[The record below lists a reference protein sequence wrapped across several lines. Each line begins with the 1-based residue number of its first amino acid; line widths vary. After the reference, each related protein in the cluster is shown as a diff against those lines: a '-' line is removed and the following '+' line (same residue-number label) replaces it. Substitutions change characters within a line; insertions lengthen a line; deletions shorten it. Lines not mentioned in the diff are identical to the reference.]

1 MLTGGAGGLTGF
13 ISAGDSLAAI
23 VTALESTNKF
33 KVTHRPTLFASN
45 NKTAT
50 IISGER
56 VAVVTGSQT
65 TPFGGNVGNA
75 VTNQVQYIN
84 VNLKLQVIPLIN
96 SEKEVNLDILQTLAE
111 ITRYDDIRDSNGTNR
126 YPVISDRQLS
136 TTVLVP
142 NEGTLVLGGL
152 VKDSQRRDRR
162 GIPVL
167 GKLPLLG
174 GLFRTTTT
182 NKDRTEL
189 IVLIRPSVSIGPEDV
204 YSIRD
209 RNMRPMRIPVNLEDE
224 LVIPDPALSKPGR
237 RTGDSGVYAPAQ
249 LKPFRANAETVGTA
263 DVFGARA
270 NITPPPSPAEAPENS
285 PPAKSGDGAVDKS
298 GTKKKSAKPHTKNT
312 GE

>member
-1 MLTGGAGGLTGF
+1 
-13 ISAGDSLAAI
+13 
-23 VTALESTNKF
+23 
-33 KVTHRPTLFASN
+33 
-45 NKTAT
+45 
-50 IISGER
+50 
-56 VAVVTGSQT
+56 
-65 TPFGGNVGNA
+65 
-75 VTNQVQYIN
+75 
-84 VNLKLQVIPLIN
+84 
-96 SEKEVNLDILQTLAE
+96 
-111 ITRYDDIRDSNGTNR
+111 
-126 YPVISDRQLS
+126 
-136 TTVLVP
+136 
-142 NEGTLVLGGL
+142 
-152 VKDSQRRDRR
+152 
-162 GIPVL
+162 L